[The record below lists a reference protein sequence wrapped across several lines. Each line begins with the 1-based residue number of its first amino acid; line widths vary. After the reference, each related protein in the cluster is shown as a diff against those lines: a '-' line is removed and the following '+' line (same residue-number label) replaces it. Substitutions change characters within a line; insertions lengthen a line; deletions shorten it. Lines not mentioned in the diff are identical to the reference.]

1 MLTVLFKRSR
11 QLEGATLNSGTR
23 YRALTCVLLRLS
35 LRYNP
40 AALIQRCWRGYRVR
54 AGLYRARAARRMQG
68 VTRGFLVR
76 RRKALG
82 LDPNTARSTRMPAV
96 FLQNVVWRV
105 YFTADMR
112 YMMEDLASR
121 ALAKV

>member
-1 MLTVLFKRSR
+1 M
-11 QLEGATLNSGTR
+11 
-23 YRALTCVLLRLS
+23 
-35 LRYNP
+35 
-40 AALIQRCWRGYRVR
+40 R

-112 YMMEDLASR
+112 YVMEDLASR